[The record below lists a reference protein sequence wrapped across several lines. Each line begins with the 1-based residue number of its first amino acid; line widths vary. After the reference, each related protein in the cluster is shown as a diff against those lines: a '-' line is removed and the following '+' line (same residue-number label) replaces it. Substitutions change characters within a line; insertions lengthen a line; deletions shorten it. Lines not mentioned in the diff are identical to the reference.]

1 MIDQWKFFKSPRFSA
16 RVELAEMLSG
26 LLLVLFMW
34 GHLLMLSTILFGE
47 STMNGLA
54 VFLEEYY
61 ISQVGVVGIA
71 CLILLHFVAAG
82 RKLPSRVKEQAVF
95 WRLARKL
102 RHGDTW
108 LWMVQVVTG
117 MLMLIFAAIHL
128 FVIMTTFPIEAAKS
142 AQRVAE
148 AFGWLYAPMVLLV
161 ELHVGIGLYRIIV
174 KWTSLNRRAL
184 TAIKWIIT
192 LAFVALGYWILR
204 TFWTNGLELLNG

>member
-1 MIDQWKFFKSPRFSA
+1 MIDQWKFIKNPRFSA
-16 RVELAEMLSG
+16 RVELAEMVSG

-34 GHLLMLSTILFGE
+34 GHLMMLSTILFGE

-54 VFLEEYY
+54 EFLEEYY

-71 CLILLHFVAAG
+71 CLILVHFVAAG
-82 RKLPSRVKEQAVF
+82 RKLPSRVKEQMVF

-102 RHGDTW
+102 RHMDTW
-108 LWMVQVVTG
+108 LWLVQVITG

-161 ELHVGIGLYRIIV
+161 ELHLGVGLYRIIV
-174 KWTSLNRRAL
+174 KWTAINRRAA
-184 TAIKWIIT
+184 TALKWIIT
-192 LAFVALGYWILR
+192 IAFVAVGYAILR
-204 TFWTNGLELLNG
+204 AFWLNGLEILK

>member
-1 MIDQWKFFKSPRFSA
+1 MIDQWKFIKNPRFSA
-16 RVELAEMLSG
+16 RVELIEMVSG

-54 VFLEEYY
+54 EFLEEYY

-71 CLILLHFVAAG
+71 CLILFHFVAAG
-82 RKLPSRVKEQAVF
+82 RKLPSRVKEQMVF
-95 WRLARKL
+95 WRLAKKL
-102 RHGDTW
+102 RHMDTW
-108 LWMVQVVTG
+108 SWLVQVITG

-142 AQRVAE
+142 ATRVAE

-161 ELHVGIGLYRIIV
+161 ELHVGLGLYRIIV
-174 KWTSLNRRAL
+174 KWTSLNRRAISAL
-184 TAIKWIIT
+184 KWIIT
-192 LAFVALGYWILR
+192 IGFVVMGYAILR
-204 TFWTNGLELLNG
+204 AFWVSGLEHLN

>member
-1 MIDQWKFFKSPRFSA
+1 LIDQWKFFKNPRFAA
-16 RVELAEMLSG
+16 RVELIEMLSG

-34 GHLLMLSTILFGE
+34 GHMLMLSTILFGE
-47 STMNGLA
+47 STMDALA

-71 CLILLHFVAAG
+71 FLILFHFVAAG

-95 WRLARKL
+95 WRLARRL

-108 LWMVQVVTG
+108 LWMVQVITG

-142 AQRVAE
+142 CERVAD

-174 KWTSLNRRAL
+174 KWTSFNRKAM
-184 TAIKWIIT
+184 TAIKWILTIG
-192 LAFVALGYWILR
+192 FVAIGYAVLR
-204 TFWTNGLELLNG
+204 AFWMTGLEKLN